1 MSLEIHFRHSAPQ
14 TEGSIAVSQPIACP
28 NSLPGIAMKRALA
41 LTIAVLAGA
50 LILAAW
56 AGVRPTVAAEA
67 HVDPVPHWI
76 SSSGERD
83 LFAH

>member
-1 MSLEIHFRHSAPQ
+1 
-14 TEGSIAVSQPIACP
+14 
-28 NSLPGIAMKRALA
+28 MKRALA